1 MWSVVLWRAVDTNPR
16 PTEPFRLR
24 RTRRRH
30 RRAYFGFR
38 ISSSEVLL
46 YCSRRE
52 SNRKD
57 PVPGVRPARGSRA
70 GRGPRARPARRV
82 GRARP
87 GARGRGPRGA
97 APPRLRHPRGTIAR
111 VKRGK
116 RKAANAGRRVT
127 SEQLSARESCG
138 QTAVPVGPARRVLD
152 VLYSVLSVLEV
163 TVNGISR
170 ISHLADSIDAPSGR
184 MCGRRLRSCILWTPL
199 LALCWRLKTRHSS
212 SDIAAA

>member
-46 YCSRRE
+46 YCSRTR
-52 SNRKD
+52 R
-57 PVPGVRPARGSRA
+57 PVARRPRPARGA
-70 GRGPRARPARRV
+70 GAGAPRRR
-82 GRARP
+82 
-87 GARGRGPRGA
+87 